1 MASRTFGPASA
12 PRVSRRAFGALGGG
26 VALSLAQLALG
37 GAQSACSGS
46 GRTGGKRVELVT
58 RVQADTLAFTN
69 AFDWAIELDRALL
82 SLGPLR
88 YLEGA
93 PVVLSSLFRMREA
106 HAHPG
111 HYVEGGTLGEML
123 EPVTVDLTA
132 GVTEVFRGP
141 GVTGQALS
149 ARFEFQ
155 APPVGELAGELSPHL
170 VLVEGSAT
178 SGSTRLRFRASGE
191 LADVVDP
198 DGNPFVTGCTFED
211 GSIDGDGSVLVTVS
225 PALWLDQVD
234 FSIVEP
240 SGDEAVELDPSG
252 IAHKAFARGLKKA
265 AAYVFRYS
273 SGFES
278 HP

>member
-1 MASRTFGPASA
+1 
-12 PRVSRRAFGALGGG
+12 LGGG
-26 VALSLAQLALG
+26 VALSLGQLALG
-37 GAQSACSGS
+37 AAQTACSGS
-46 GRTGGKRVELVT
+46 DSTGGKRIELVT
-58 RVQADTLAFTN
+58 RVQADVLAFSN

-93 PVVLSSLFRMREA
+93 PVASSASFGIRMA

-123 EPVTVDLTA
+123 EPITVDLTA

-149 ARFEFQ
+149 ARFAFQ
-155 APPVGELAGELSPHL
+155 DPPVGELASELSPHV

-178 SGSTRLRFRASGE
+178 SGSTTLRFRASGE
-191 LADVVDP
+191 LADVVDA
-198 DGNPFVTGCTFED
+198 DGNPFVMGCSFED
-211 GSIDGDGSVLVTVS
+211 GEIVSDGTVLVSVS

-234 FSIVEP
+234 FSLLEP
-240 SGDEAVELDPSG
+240 SRDEAVELDPSG
-252 IAHKAFARGLKKA
+252 IPHKAFARGLKKG
-265 AAYVFRYS
+265 AAYSFRFS
-273 SGFES
+273 PGFNS

>member
-1 MASRTFGPASA
+1 MALRNFDPAKA
-12 PRVSRRAFGALGGG
+12 PRVSRRAFTALGGG
-26 VALSLAQLALG
+26 IALALGQLALG
-37 GAQSACSGS
+37 AAQTACSGS
-46 GRTGGKRVELVT
+46 DSTGRKRVELVT
-58 RVQADTLAFTN
+58 RVRADTLAFTN
-69 AFDWAIELDRALL
+69 AFDWAIALDRALL

-93 PVVLSSLFRMREA
+93 PVASRASFGIRAA

-123 EPVTVDLTA
+123 EPTTVDLTA

-149 ARFEFQ
+149 ARFAFQ
-155 APPVGELAGELSPHL
+155 DPPAGELAGELSPRL

-178 SGSTRLRFRASGE
+178 SGPASLRFRASAG
-191 LADVVDP
+191 LADIVDP

-211 GSIDGDGSVLVTVS
+211 GDIVSDGSVLVTVS

-234 FSIVEP
+234 FSLLER
-240 SGDEAVELDPSG
+240 SGDDAVELDASG
-252 IAHKAFARGLKKA
+252 IPHKAFARGLKKG
-265 AAYVFRYS
+265 AAYSFRYS
-273 SGFES
+273 RSQ
-278 HP
+278 